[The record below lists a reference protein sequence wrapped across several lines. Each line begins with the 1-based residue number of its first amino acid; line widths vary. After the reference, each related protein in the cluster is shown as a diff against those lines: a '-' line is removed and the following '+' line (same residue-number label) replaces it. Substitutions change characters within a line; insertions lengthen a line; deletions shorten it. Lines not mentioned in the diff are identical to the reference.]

1 LFGKHHDTR
10 SSCPE
15 AGQNGKPKKK
25 SKFIV
30 ESLEERIQR
39 MEREELKNSL
49 EEGYK
54 VRRDEG
60 LKIAEEF
67 KPFDLE
73 GWDST
78 LCHFTHSIAGFWLS
92 PAI

>member
-1 LFGKHHDTR
+1 MSFVRMNITIPDHLARKLDTMVSPR
-10 SSCPE
+10 
-15 AGQNGKPKKK
+15 KK

-39 MEREELKNSL
+39 MEREELTSNL

-54 VRRDEG
+54 ERRDEG

-67 KPFDLE
+67 KTVDLE
-73 GWDST
+73 GWDEY
-78 LCHFTHSIAGFWLS
+78 
-92 PAI
+92 

>member
-1 LFGKHHDTR
+1 MSSVRMNITIPDHLARKLDTMVSPR
-10 SSCPE
+10 
-15 AGQNGKPKKK
+15 KK

-39 MEREELKNSL
+39 MEREELTSNL

-54 VRRDEG
+54 ERRDEG

-67 KPFDLE
+67 KTVDLE
-73 GWDST
+73 GWDEY
-78 LCHFTHSIAGFWLS
+78 
-92 PAI
+92 

>member
-1 LFGKHHDTR
+1 
-10 SSCPE
+10 
-15 AGQNGKPKKK
+15 
-25 SKFIV
+25 
-30 ESLEERIQR
+30 